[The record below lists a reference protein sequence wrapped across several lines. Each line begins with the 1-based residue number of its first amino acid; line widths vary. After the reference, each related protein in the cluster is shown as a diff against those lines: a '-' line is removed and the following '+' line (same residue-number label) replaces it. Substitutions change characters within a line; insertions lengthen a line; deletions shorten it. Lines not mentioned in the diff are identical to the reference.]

1 MSFKAFHTLVFDIG
15 KTHVKVSILN
25 KNGEELY
32 QNRKSNRV
40 LQTQPYHSY
49 DVEGIWLWL
58 KGQLLELADQFH
70 ISAISIAT
78 HGAAAA
84 LLDRRTQEL
93 LLPVMD
99 YEFDSYPEQFGD
111 YESIR
116 PPFEETGSPSFPAG
130 LNLGR
135 QLYWQ
140 SHLLSNQQKENAILL
155 MYPQYWAWKLS
166 GEVATEI
173 TSLGCHT
180 DLWNI
185 KTNSPSSLLETLRLR
200 EALPP
205 LKKAWEPIGVIKESL
220 ATELGLNPSCAIYP
234 GVHDSNA
241 GYLPILRQPKTN
253 RPTVV
258 STGTWS
264 VIMDGNTNLE
274 TLDASRDML
283 VNIDAEGSPLAT
295 ARYMGGREFG
305 LICEKLNTDI
315 ATTFVDADIEAI
327 ISSNTFIMPSFASGS
342 GPYPDHQGRID
353 FDGEAFSINGKA
365 AATIYA
371 ALMLNN
377 ILKRLSPNAKQD
389 ILIEGSFAQNSVL
402 CGLLAA
408 LNPERKVR
416 TQNSGNGVTEGCFLL
431 THWDE
436 ALTEQNNPIVAPYIQ
451 EIFQK
456 YSELWGK
463 KLEAIP
469 ELVS

>member
-1 MSFKAFHTLVFDIG
+1 MSFKALHTLVFDIG

-25 KNGEELY
+25 QNGEELY
-32 QNRKSNRV
+32 RNRKSNRV
-40 LQTQPYHSY
+40 MQTQPYHSY

-58 KGQLLELADQFH
+58 KGQLSELTDQFH
-70 ISAISIAT
+70 IRAISIAT

-84 LLDRRTQEL
+84 LIDRRTQDL

-99 YEFDSYPEQFGD
+99 YEF
-111 YESIR
+111 ES
-116 PPFEETGSPSFPAG
+116 
-130 LNLGR
+130 
-135 QLYWQ
+135 
-140 SHLLSNQQKENAILL
+140 
-155 MYPQYWAWKLS
+155 YWAWKLS

-185 KTNSPSSLLETLRLR
+185 KTNSPSSLLETLGLS

-220 ATELGLNPSCAIYP
+220 AAELGLNPDCAIYP

-241 GYLPILRQPKTN
+241 GYLPILSQPKTD

-264 VIMDGNTNLE
+264 VIMDGNTDLK

-283 VNIDAEGSPLAT
+283 VNIDAEGAPLAT

-327 ISSNTFIMPSFASGS
+327 LNSDTFIMPSFSSGS
-342 GPYPDHQGRID
+342 GPYPNHQGRID
-353 FDGEAFSINGKA
+353 FGGDIFQINGKA

-377 ILKRLSPNAKQD
+377 ILKRLSPSSKQD

-408 LNPERKVR
+408 LNPKRKVR

-431 THWDE
+431 THWKD
-436 ALTEQNNPIVAPYIQ
+436 ALAERNNPIIAPYMPD
-451 EIFQK
+451 IFPK
-456 YSELWGK
+456 YAAIWEK
-463 KLEAIP
+463 NLEHIA
-469 ELVS
+469 

>member
-1 MSFKAFHTLVFDIG
+1 MTFKDSQTLVFDIG

-25 KNGEELY
+25 KNGDELY
-32 QNRKSNRV
+32 RNRRSNRV
-40 LQTQPYHSY
+40 MQTQPYHSY
-49 DVEGIWLWL
+49 DVDGIWLWL
-58 KGQLLELADQFH
+58 KGQLSELTRQYQIA
-70 ISAISIAT
+70 AISIAT

-84 LLDRRTQEL
+84 LIDQRTQEL

-99 YEFDSYPEQFGD
+99 YEFESYPDEYKN

-116 PPFEETGSPSFPAG
+116 PPFEETGSPHFPAG

-140 SHLLSNQQKENAILL
+140 SDLLSDQEKENAILL

-166 GEVATEI
+166 GEVTTEV

-180 DLWNI
+180 DLWNV
-185 KTNSPSSLLETLRLR
+185 KTKSASSLLETLGLR
-200 EALPP
+200 DALPP
-205 LKKAWEPIGVIKESL
+205 FKKAWEPVGLIKENL
-220 ATELGLNPSCAIYP
+220 ATELGLNPDCAIYP

-264 VIMDGNTNLE
+264 VIMDGNTDLE
-274 TLDASRDML
+274 TLDSSRDML

-315 ATTFVDADIEAI
+315 ATTFVDEDIEAI
-327 ISSNTFIMPSFASGS
+327 IRSNTFILPSFASGS

-353 FDGEAFSINGKA
+353 FDGEVLPINGKA

-377 ILKRLSPNAKQD
+377 ILKRLSPNSKQD

-431 THWDE
+431 THWEE
-436 ALTEQNNPIVAPYIQ
+436 ALTEKNNPIVAPYRQ
-451 EIFQK
+451 DIFPN
-456 YSELWGK
+456 YAALWEN
-463 KLEAIP
+463 KLIDM
-469 ELVS
+469 S

>member
-1 MSFKAFHTLVFDIG
+1 MSFKDSHILVFDIG
-15 KTHVKVSILN
+15 KTHVKVSILDR
-25 KNGEELY
+25 NGEELY
-32 QNRKSNRV
+32 RNRRSNRV
-40 LQTQPYHSY
+40 MQTQPYHSY
-49 DVEGIWLWL
+49 DVDGIWIWL
-58 KGQLLELADQFH
+58 KGQLSELSKQYH
-70 ISAISIAT
+70 IKDISIAT

-84 LLDRRTQEL
+84 LIDRRTQEL

-99 YEFDSYPEQFGD
+99 YEFEAYPEEFKN

-116 PPFEETGSPSFPAG
+116 PPFKETGSPSFPAG

-140 SHLLSNQQKENAILL
+140 CHLLSDQEKENAILL

-166 GEVATEI
+166 GEVATEV

-180 DLWNI
+180 DLWNLI
-185 KTNSPSSLLETLRLR
+185 TNSPSSLLETLGLR

-205 LKKAWEPIGVIKESL
+205 LKKAWEPIGEIKESL
-220 ATELGLNPSCAIYP
+220 AAELGLYPDCAIYP

-253 RPTVV
+253 RPTVI

-264 VIMDGNTNLE
+264 VIMDGNTDLE
-274 TLDASRDML
+274 KLDASRDML

-305 LICEKLNTDI
+305 LICEQLNTDI
-315 ATTFVDADIEAI
+315 ATTFVDEDIETI
-327 ISSNTFIMPSFASGS
+327 INSNTFIMPSFAFGS
-342 GPYPDHQGRID
+342 GPYPDHQGRIE
-353 FDGEAFSINGKA
+353 FDGEVFPINGKA

-377 ILKRLSPNAKQD
+377 ILKRLNPSSKQD

-408 LNPERKVR
+408 LNPKRKVR

-431 THWDE
+431 TRWDD
-436 ALTEQNNPIVAPYIQ
+436 ALAEQNNPIVAPYIQ
-451 EIFQK
+451 DIFPD
-456 YSELWGK
+456 YAAIWESN
-463 KLEAIP
+463 LENI
-469 ELVS
+469 V

>member
-1 MSFKAFHTLVFDIG
+1 MPPIHEMIDRQRGMKMSFKDFHTLVFDIG

-25 KNGEELY
+25 RYGDELHR
-32 QNRKSNRV
+32 NRRSNNV
-40 LQTQPYHSY
+40 IQTHPYHSY

-58 KGQLLELADQFH
+58 KGQLSELTDQFH

-84 LLDRRTQEL
+84 LIDRRTQDL

-99 YEFDSYPEQFGD
+99 YEFDSYPEEFGE

-140 SHLLSNQQKENAILL
+140 SRLLSDQQKENAILL

-166 GEVATEI
+166 GEVTTEI
-173 TSLGCHT
+173 TSL
-180 DLWNI
+180 
-185 KTNSPSSLLETLRLR
+185 
-200 EALPP
+200 
-205 LKKAWEPIGVIKESL
+205 
-220 ATELGLNPSCAIYP
+220 
-234 GVHDSNA
+234 
-241 GYLPILRQPKTN
+241 

-264 VIMDGNTNLE
+264 VIMDGNTDLE

-283 VNIDAEGSPLAT
+283 VNIDAEGAPLAT
-295 ARYMGGREFG
+295 ARYMGGREFS
-305 LICEKLNTDI
+305 LICEQLNTDI
-315 ATTFVDADIEAI
+315 ATTFVDEDIEAI
-327 ISSNTFIMPSFASGS
+327 LNSNTFIMPSFSSGS
-342 GPYPDHQGRID
+342 GPFPNHQGRID
-353 FDGEAFSINGKA
+353 FEDDIFPINGKA

-377 ILKRLSPNAKQD
+377 ILKRLSPNATQD

-408 LNPERKVR
+408 LNSKRKVR

-431 THWDE
+431 TRWQDPINK
-436 ALTEQNNPIVAPYIQ
+436 TKNPIVAPYMQ
-451 EIFQK
+451 DIFPK
-456 YSELWGK
+456 YAAIWES
-463 KLEAIP
+463 KLADM
-469 ELVS
+469 S

>member
-1 MSFKAFHTLVFDIG
+1 MSFKDFHTLVFDIG

-25 KNGEELY
+25 RYGDELHR
-32 QNRKSNRV
+32 NRRSNNV
-40 LQTQPYHSY
+40 IQTHPYHSY

-58 KGQLLELADQFH
+58 KGQLSELTDQFH

-84 LLDRRTQEL
+84 LIDRRTQDL

-99 YEFDSYPEQFGD
+99 YEFDSYPEEFGE

-140 SHLLSNQQKENAILL
+140 SRLLSDQQKENAILL

-166 GEVATEI
+166 GEVTTEI

-185 KTNSPSSLLETLRLR
+185 QTNAPSSLLETLGLSK
-200 EALPP
+200 ALPP
-205 LKKAWEPIGVIKESL
+205 LQKAWGPVGVIKEKL
-220 ATELGLNPSCAIYP
+220 AAELGLNQDCVIYP

-241 GYLPILRQPKTN
+241 GYLPILRQSKTN

-264 VIMDGNTNLE
+264 VIMDGNTDLE

-283 VNIDAEGSPLAT
+283 VNIDAEGAPLAT
-295 ARYMGGREFG
+295 ARYMGGREFS
-305 LICEKLNTDI
+305 LICEQLNTDI
-315 ATTFVDADIEAI
+315 ATTFVDEDIEAI
-327 ISSNTFIMPSFASGS
+327 LNSNTFIMPSFSSGS
-342 GPYPDHQGRID
+342 GPFPNHQGRID
-353 FDGEAFSINGKA
+353 FEDDIFPINGKA

-377 ILKRLSPNAKQD
+377 ILKRLSPNATQD

-408 LNPERKVR
+408 LNSKRKVR

-431 THWDE
+431 TRWQDPINK
-436 ALTEQNNPIVAPYIQ
+436 TKNPIVAPYMQ
-451 EIFQK
+451 DIFPK
-456 YSELWGK
+456 YAAIWES
-463 KLEAIP
+463 KLADM
-469 ELVS
+469 S

>member
-1 MSFKAFHTLVFDIG
+1 MSFKDSHILVFDIG

-25 KNGEELY
+25 KNGRELY
-32 QNRKSNRV
+32 RNRKSNHV
-40 LQTQPYHSY
+40 MQTQPYHSY
-49 DVEGIWLWL
+49 DVDGIWLWL
-58 KGQLLELADQFH
+58 KEELSKLADQFQ
-70 ISAISIAT
+70 ISGISIAT

-84 LLDRRTQEL
+84 LIDRRTQKL

-99 YEFDSYPEQFGD
+99 YEFAAYPEEFRD

-140 SHLLSNQQKENAILL
+140 SHLLSEQEKENAILL

-180 DLWNI
+180 DLWSI
-185 KTNSPSSLLETLRLR
+185 KTNSPSSLLETLGLR
-200 EALPP
+200 EALPS
-205 LKKAWEPIGVIKESL
+205 LQKAWEPIGLIKESL
-220 ATELGLNPSCAIYP
+220 ATELDLNPDCAIYP

-264 VIMDGNTNLE
+264 VIMDGNTDVK

-283 VNIDAEGSPLAT
+283 VNIDAEGSTLAT

-315 ATTFVDADIEAI
+315 ATTFVDEDIEAI
-327 ISSNTFIMPSFASGS
+327 INSNTFIMPSFASGS
-342 GPYPDHQGRID
+342 GPFPDHKGQID
-353 FDGEAFSINGKA
+353 FDSGAFTINGKA

-377 ILKRLSPNAKQD
+377 ILKRLNPNAKQD

-416 TQNSGNGVTEGCFLL
+416 TQNTGNGVTEGCFLL
-431 THWDE
+431 TRWE
-436 ALTEQNNPIVAPYIQ
+436 EVLTEQSNPIVAPYMP
-451 EIFQK
+451 ETFLK
-456 YSELWGK
+456 YAALWDK
-463 KLEAIP
+463 KLVDMP